1 MHKLRSPGGR
11 RGIGVHVARIAAL
24 SAALLTMTGIVVE
37 DVIAAEPGAQAMLLL
52 LEEGMAGADSEVLA
66 PVLLAAAVIVPDV
79 MLVPEPEPEPEPELG
94 EKPEPP
100 RKKKRSRIKFG
111 RFEGY

>member
-11 RGIGVHVARIAAL
+11 RGIGVHVVRIAAL

-37 DVIAAEPGAQAMLLL
+37 DVIAAEPGAQALLLL
-52 LEEGMAGADSEVLA
+52 LEEGVDSEALA
-66 PVLLAAAVIVPDV
+66 PVLLAAAVVVPDA
-79 MLVPEPEPEPEPELG
+79 MQALNPEPPELEPG
-94 EKPEPP
+94 PEPP
-100 RKKKRSRIKFG
+100 RKKRRPRVKFG